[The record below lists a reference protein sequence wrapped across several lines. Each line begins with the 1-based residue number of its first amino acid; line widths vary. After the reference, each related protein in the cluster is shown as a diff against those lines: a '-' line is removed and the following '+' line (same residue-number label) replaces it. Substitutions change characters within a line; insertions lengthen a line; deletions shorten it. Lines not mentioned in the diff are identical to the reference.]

1 MPSFQQTLPESAQLL
16 VIGNPAS
23 AAIVAFHRIERL
35 TRDGARDGCWGRTTA
50 TTTCVAEAYPTTE
63 GVAIRLA
70 VWMKVTLPPG
80 RRNVSP
86 GLEA

>member
-1 MPSFQQTLPESAQLL
+1 M
-16 VIGNPAS
+16 AS
-23 AAIVAFHRIERL
+23 HHSIECL
-35 TRDGARDGCWGRTTA
+35 TRDDVRDRCWGRTTA
-50 TTTCVAEAYPTTE
+50 TTTCVAEPYPTTE